1 MLVSF
6 QSILYKCLSDQS
18 DPIQMFSVW
27 SDLSHWFQLC
37 FDNLICRPI
46 QVLLRYV
53 GISFNFSNE
62 HKESV
67 GSGVQTA
74 EQQLPTMLRI
84 AVHYAINIDELK

>member
-1 MLVSF
+1 MGEHENKESEKKKPCNTF
-6 QSILYKCLSDQS
+6 
-18 DPIQMFSVW
+18 F
-27 SDLSHWFQLC
+27 
-37 FDNLICRPI
+37 
-46 QVLLRYV
+46 